1 MGVITKQ
8 ITVAGSK
15 SQRQCEVLFDSGAS
29 GCFVRED
36 IASVLGQIVK
46 SPFPIAFTLGN
57 NTVMTVDKTITL
69 FVDLK
74 GHKLSFYYLVVPELP
89 YDVIV
94 GADFLQK
101 WKIKL
106 DPLAEDFIIDEKAL
120 KIMLV

>member
-1 MGVITKQ
+1 M
-8 ITVAGSK
+8 
-15 SQRQCEVLFDSGAS
+15 
-29 GCFVRED
+29 
-36 IASVLGQIVK
+36 LGQIVK

-69 FVDLK
+69 FVDLQ